1 MPDFRAQE
9 FSVGFYNTTDWANI
23 IHYDGPIIK
32 DGKIRILDKPGFGL
46 ELNEDVVRPLLLPG
60 ETWWG

>member
-1 MPDFRAQE
+1 
-9 FSVGFYNTTDWANI
+9 VGRTDPFDWSKI

-32 DGKIRILDKPGFGL
+32 DGKFRILDKPGFGL